1 MASRPA
7 DPPALRVV
15 LVALVALLGLL
26 LAAPAAL
33 GDGVEEWSL
42 SAGVFDVGKSRE
54 TGQAGVEARFRTFHL
69 GFGAFELP
77 VEPAVGVFVNGDEAA
92 YVGSTLRVPLAEI
105 WPDGWPRGWRVV
117 PYTGV
122 GLYDDGESKD
132 LGGPVEFRS
141 GVEVSWRAGER
152 WWIGVDFYHLS
163 NAVIYD
169 RNPGAES
176 LVLTVSWR

>member
-1 MASRPA
+1 MASRRA
-7 DPPALRVV
+7 EPPALRVV
-15 LVALVALLGLL
+15 LVVLPALL
-26 LAAPAAL
+26 LAAPAA
-33 GDGVEEWSL
+33 GGGWVEEWSF

-54 TGQAGVEARFRTFHL
+54 TGQAGVEARWRTFHL
-69 GFGAFELP
+69 AFGSFELP
-77 VEPAVGVFVNGDEAA
+77 VEPAVGVFVNADEAA
-92 YVGSTLRVPLAEI
+92 YVGSTLRLPLAEI
-105 WPDGWPRGWRVV
+105 WPDGWPRRWRVV

-132 LGGPVEFRS
+132 LGGAVEFRS

-163 NAVIYD
+163 NAVIYE

-176 LVLTVSWR
+176 LVLTISRR